1 MCGGFFIFFLGFFCI
16 DIDFFFFFGFV
27 VVFGDAVFVVGW
39 GVFVVTAFLFCLLK
53 NIPFSF

>member
-1 MCGGFFIFFLGFFCI
+1 MRGILHILLGFLLYRYR
-16 DIDFFFFFGFV
+16 FFFFGFV